1 MIYPEQNTHQDPLAE
16 LRNQATDAVLSA
28 VIDDTDELLT
38 VGHYYSYAERSG
50 LWQDYASEYSH
61 IRRVELVASL
71 EPEAKLQHPA
81 QGDIRSMVGGMVL
94 GIIGREIDL
103 RTTAYSQVVPA
114 DTVPDIQLCD
124 IDKQGIRG
132 RFANSWQQLDSNAK
146 YSPNALGQVS
156 REILFA
162 NALFRL
168 MRERERLAEALDPP
182 EDPTMS
188 GRHLVAG
195 SGLRSL

>member
-1 MIYPEQNTHQDPLAE
+1 MHYPEQNVAQDPLAE
-16 LRNQATDAVLSA
+16 LRTQATDAVLSA

-38 VGHYYSYAERSG
+38 VGHYYPYQERSG

-61 IRRVELVASL
+61 VRRVELVASL

-81 QGDIRSMVGGMVL
+81 RGDIRGLVGGMVL
-94 GIIGREIDL
+94 GVIGREIDL
-103 RTTAYSQVVPA
+103 RTAAYGQVIPA
-114 DTVPDIQLCD
+114 GTMPDIQLSD

-132 RFANSWQQLDSNAK
+132 RFANSWQQLDRTAQH
-146 YSPNALGQVS
+146 SPNALGQVS
-156 REILFA
+156 REIIFA

-168 MRERERLAEALDPP
+168 MRERGRLAEALDPP
-182 EDPTMS
+182 EDLATN